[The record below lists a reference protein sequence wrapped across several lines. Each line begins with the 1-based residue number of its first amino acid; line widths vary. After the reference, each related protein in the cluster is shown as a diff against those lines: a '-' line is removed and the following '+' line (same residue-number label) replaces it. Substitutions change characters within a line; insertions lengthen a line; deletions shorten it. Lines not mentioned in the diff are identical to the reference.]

1 MAAKQQMM
9 SIRIEVISV
18 CLDHVLVFRSTGEV
32 VLGGID
38 FEGDNISWLTFVSEI
53 HRHWGVISSP
63 VLGQFLSHL
72 IDFKLVL
79 RRGPA

>member
-1 MAAKQQMM
+1 MM

-18 CLDHVLVFRSTGEV
+18 CLDHVLVFWSTGEV

-38 FEGDNISWLTFVSEI
+38 FQGDHIGWLAFVSEI